1 MSILMVL
8 MMMMIV
14 PDSSPCQPRVIH
26 CPLPLLPSALHCS
39 CTGSPDPGNIQNLMG
54 ESYSSLSN
62 LTSKLVLSKCTSAA
76 YYNIKL
82 NFGQEFD
89 KRGLEEH
96 NNIVKYEFQNFESVT
111 IHLGRMQ
118 C

>member
-1 MSILMVL
+1 MSKLLKVMLIV
-8 MMMMIV
+8 IV
-14 PDSSPCQPRVIH
+14 PESCQPRVIH
-26 CPLPLLPSALHCS
+26 CPLPLLPSVLHCS
-39 CTGSPDPGNIQNLMG
+39 CSDSPGPGNIQNLMG
-54 ESYSSLSN
+54 EIYSSLSN

-96 NNIVKYEFQNFESVT
+96 NNIVKYEFQNFVSVT

-118 C
+118 